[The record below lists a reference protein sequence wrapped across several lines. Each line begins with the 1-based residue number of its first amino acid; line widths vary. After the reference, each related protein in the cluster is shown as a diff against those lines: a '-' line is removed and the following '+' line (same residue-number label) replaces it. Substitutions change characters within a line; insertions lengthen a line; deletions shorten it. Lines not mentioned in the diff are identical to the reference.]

1 MIRDLV
7 RRNIL
12 NTSVLLFLLLFFGI
26 QYMKPPFLYNLD
38 GSIRQFGVGYKNKTI
53 LPVWLLSFILGIL
66 CYLGVNF
73 YVIQPRI
80 VF

>member
-1 MIRDLV
+1 MLRSIIRKNV
-7 RRNIL
+7 L
-12 NTSVLLFLLLFFGI
+12 NASVLLFLVVFFSI

-53 LPVWLLSFILGIL
+53 LPVWLLSLVLGIL
-66 CYLGVNF
+66 CYLSVSF
-73 YVIQPRI
+73 YVIHPRI